1 MIALLSSRSK
11 FILLIDDFNLYDQL
25 AIDLMLEIIP
35 LFQVNNIKVIISES
49 FEYNYLSKRLNNVKE
64 ITIGPFI
71 KEEMIQFLD
80 ESYSSEFP
88 KEHLKKL
95 IIANADLVP
104 GNIKAFIK
112 DLILFEIIKY
122 SGGGIAFSDNAEKLS
137 KLTEAHFT
145 IYDLR
150 LANLSKKELSTA
162 KIISAFDIYIDLNI
176 LLVLLGISREEM
188 EKIVLNMQLNNI
200 IQKFSSGQV
209 LVFTSEAIKNY
220 IYTSIENK
228 KELHLGIAKKLT
240 EKLPSVNR
248 LEEARHYELA
258 GEFEKCFNIS
268 MEEIKKAEKHSA
280 FAYIQRILSHLLQL
294 PLEKKLM
301 DAAKIKL
308 SEVYFKLGDVQSSLK
323 TINELKNTL
332 PSNKIDKNL
341 FIIEGSALI
350 ASGEYESGKEII
362 KELLNKIDDEEEK
375 NRLKVELAYADFEL
389 KMYDEAREQCDVI
402 LKSKNL
408 SSELIGRCYNLKGMI
423 DIYQNNN
430 LNSALGN
437 FQDAKSKFSDAGQPA
452 RVAGAEV
459 NIGNIYSIQ
468 KDYQKAEK
476 HSAFAYIQ
484 RILSHLLQL

>member
-1 MIALLSSRSK
+1 M
-11 FILLIDDFNLYDQL
+11 
-25 AIDLMLEIIP
+25 
-35 LFQVNNIKVIISES
+35 
-49 FEYNYLSKRLNNVKE
+49 
-64 ITIGPFI
+64 
-71 KEEMIQFLD
+71 
-80 ESYSSEFP
+80 
-88 KEHLKKL
+88 
-95 IIANADLVP
+95 
-104 GNIKAFIK
+104 
-112 DLILFEIIKY
+112 
-122 SGGGIAFSDNAEKLS
+122 
-137 KLTEAHFT
+137 
-145 IYDLR
+145 
-150 LANLSKKELSTA
+150 
-162 KIISAFDIYIDLNI
+162 
-176 LLVLLGISREEM
+176 LLGISREEM
-188 EKIVLNMQLNNI
+188 EKIILNLQLNNI

-240 EKLPSVNR
+240 AKLPSVNK

-301 DAAKIKL
+301 YAAKIKL

-459 NIGNIYSIQ
+459 NIGNIYSIL

-476 HSAFAYIQ
+476 HWKSASEINQ
-484 RILSHLLQL
+484 QIGNLEQEGSLLQSIGTFYFYRANYKSSLQFYLRAQSIFISLGNGIGQGQILTNLGEVYLSLCEYQASFNSLIKSRNLFEQMHNYAELSDVLFILGKLYFKIGYYKKLEETFLIFNSYYSKLN